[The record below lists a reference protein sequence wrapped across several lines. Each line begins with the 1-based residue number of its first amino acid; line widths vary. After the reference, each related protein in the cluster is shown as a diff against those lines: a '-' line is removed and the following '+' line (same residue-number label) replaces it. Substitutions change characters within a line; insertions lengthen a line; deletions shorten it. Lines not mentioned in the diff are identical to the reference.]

1 MFFKQVENSMTSGML
16 SFKMEYWEFQ
26 NLMFTNQLKIVHMD
40 FSNGG
45 NDVELMK
52 YLLKNTK
59 ELGLMRIVGSLP
71 IPNNLI
77 IDFNK
82 YKKPRTKL
90 GFRDKSS
97 IFGGQECEH
106 PPFFH
111 IKRLDCVRYM
121 RC

>member
-1 MFFKQVENSMTSGML
+1 MTSGKL
-16 SFKMEYWEFQ
+16 SFKMEYWESQ

-59 ELGLMRIVGSLP
+59 ELRLMGIVGSLP
-71 IPNNLI
+71 IPKNLI

-82 YKKPRTKL
+82 YKKPLTKL

-97 IFGGQECEH
+97 IFRGQECEH
-106 PPFFH
+106 PLYFF
-111 IKRLDCVRYM
+111 ILRLECVRYM